1 MGQQGGSF
9 DSFPLSMRTGM
20 AREYELVILCVS
32 RLFRPATYLKHA
44 DLDVHWKGVELH
56 GADEG
61 DPGGERVHQL
71 RQERTFKS
79 FNPVIIN
86 CLFVLAQ

>member
-1 MGQQGGSF
+1 MLSGSFGYDFYRDMGQQGGSF
-9 DSFPLSMRTGM
+9 DSFPQLIRTGM
-20 AREYELVILCVS
+20 ARVS

-61 DPGGERVHQL
+61 DPGGERIHQL
-71 RQERTFKS
+71 QQD
-79 FNPVIIN
+79 VIFGQ
-86 CLFVLAQ
+86 LS